1 MGGRTIALLP
11 AGGKGAARKAPRL
24 AHQNQPMSAIQ
35 KQCGTCSLC
44 CKTMVIAEL
53 KKPKD
58 SWCPNFVRG
67 HGCAIYAER
76 PKSCR
81 DFTCYWLLDPA
92 MGPEW
97 KPDKCK
103 MVLDARTDWLVVH
116 VDPAVSRP
124 WEQEP
129 YFSYLTEMAARNIA
143 RGASVLVMERGH
155 TIIILPD
162 RGVDLGVVAPE
173 DRTLAIY
180 RKPDEGRL
188 LHESATVSGDDVLPG
203 FICRVSDL
211 LP

>member
-1 MGGRTIALLP
+1 
-11 AGGKGAARKAPRL
+11 
-24 AHQNQPMSAIQ
+24 MSAAG
-35 KQCGTCSLC
+35 KRCGACSLC

-67 HGCAIYAER
+67 RGCAIYPDR

-129 YFSYLTEMAARNIA
+129 YFSHLTEMAARNIA
-143 RGASVLVMERGH
+143 RGASVLVMERGR

-162 RGVDLGVVAPE
+162 RGADLGVVAPE
-173 DRTLAIY
+173 DRIVVNRIMTGAGPSWHA
-180 RKPDEGRL
+180 RVVAGEGGPPR
-188 LHESATVSGDDVLPG
+188 
-203 FICRVSDL
+203 
-211 LP
+211 